1 MVVRSSA
8 APPTPWSK
16 NLAEPQIDES
26 AYVHSFSNLI
36 GDVKV
41 NANVLIA
48 PGTSIR
54 ADEGGSFYIGE
65 GTNIQDGVVIH
76 GLEKGRVVGD
86 NSEEYSVWIGKQ
98 ACITHM
104 ALIHGPV
111 YIGDR
116 TFIGFRSTIFN
127 ARVGEGCIVM
137 MHALIQDVEIP
148 PGKYVP
154 SGATIVNQQ
163 QADRLPDVQERD
175 RAFVRYVAEV
185 NESLQGDRGT
195 QKAAYKP
202 MRSRQK
208 QSKQDTNETNYIN
221 SVESMGLSSDIRAQ
235 VRSLLSQGYAIGAEH
250 ADKRRYKTS
259 SWLSCGS
266 ISGKREDQVIN
277 ELEAYARE
285 YEGEYVRLLGIDPGA
300 KRRVLEM
307 VIQRPGDTPAPA
319 SGGKTSSYNATA
331 ASAPSNSSISGD
343 VASHVRSLL
352 NQGCK
357 IGIEYADKRRFKT
370 SSWLTEST
378 IEARNESEAM
388 RVIQATIAD
397 HEGEYVRLVGI
408 DPNAKRRV
416 LELIVQRPG
425 ETPVSNSNGSSLKYS
440 SNGTKKASYSS
451 TSSGGLS
458 SEVVAQVRSIL
469 MQGYKIGTEHA
480 DKRRFKTSSWQTCSP
495 IESSRESEVIAA
507 LEACLAEHQGEYV
520 RLLGIDSK
528 VKRRVIETVIQRP
541 DDNSGN
547 GRSTATVAS
556 ANATSSYSS
565 SNGASN
571 KAGSYSLDAETLSQV
586 RSILMQ
592 GYKIG
597 TEHADKRRF
606 KTSSWQSCAPIASS
620 RESEVIASLE
630 ACMAEHQGEYVRL
643 IGIDPKAKR
652 RVMET
657 VIQRP

>member
-1 MVVRSSA
+1 
-8 APPTPWSK
+8 
-16 NLAEPQIDES
+16 
-26 AYVHSFSNLI
+26 LI

-54 ADEGGSFYIGE
+54 ADEGGPFYIGE

-86 NSEEYSVWIGKQ
+86 NSKEYSVWIGKQ

-116 TFIGFRSTIFN
+116 TFIGFRSTVFN

-148 PGKYVP
+148 PGKYIP

-163 QADRLPDVQERD
+163 QADRLPDVQEKD

-185 NESLQGDRGT
+185 NESLQGERGT
-195 QKAAYKP
+195 QKTAYTP
-202 MRSRQK
+202 MRSRLK
-208 QSKQDTNETNYIN
+208 QSKQETNETNYIN
-221 SVESMGLSSDIRAQ
+221 SVESMGLNSDIRAQ
-235 VRSLLSQGYAIGAEH
+235 VRSLLSQGYTIGAEH

-277 ELEAYARE
+277 ELEAYLRE
-285 YEGEYVRLLGIDPGA
+285 YEGEYVRLLGIDPNA
-300 KRRVLEM
+300 KRRVLEI

-319 SGGKTSSYNATA
+319 TGGKTISYNATA
-331 ASAPSNSSISGD
+331 TSAPSSSSISGD

-370 SSWLTEST
+370 SSWLTDST

-388 RVIQATIAD
+388 RVIQGTIAE

-425 ETPVSNSNGSSLKYS
+425 ETPASHSNGSSLKYS
-440 SNGTKKASYSS
+440 SNGTKQASYSS
-451 TSSGGLS
+451 SSSGLS
-458 SEVVAQVRSIL
+458 PEVVAQVRSIL

-507 LEACLAEHQGEYV
+507 LEACLSEHQGEYV

-528 VKRRVIETVIQRP
+528 AKRRVMETVIQRP
-541 DDNSGN
+541 EDNSGN
-547 GRSTATVAS
+547 GRSTATVAN
-556 ANATSSYSS
+556 AKATSSYSS
-565 SNGASN
+565 SSYSSSNGSGS
-571 KAGSYSLDAETLSQV
+571 KAGSFSLDAETIAQV

-606 KTSSWQSCAPIASS
+606 KTSSWQSCSPIASS

>member
-148 PGKYVP
+148 PGKYIP

-221 SVESMGLSSDIRAQ
+221 SVESMGLSSDMRAQ

-319 SGGKTSSYNATA
+319 SGGKTSSYNATG

-425 ETPVSNSNGSSLKYS
+425 ETSVSNSNGSSLKYS